1 MSAQFD
7 SRTATQEN
15 LNAIASKYA
24 EMIQNKQIDQP
35 SWLREPV
42 FDESSKKIDGYI
54 PNVESTRTIVF
65 YLMNLVCM
73 ILMCIL
79 IVGILIISLIIYLEG
94 SLSVDPQIFI
104 HMTMP
109 SFVLALNLFVIM
121 LDDTEEEKFFKNHKK
136 TGSGRG
142 IFLVN
147 FSLIGTVLALSL
159 TAYLKFVVGKSNN
172 NQAPFDAELDEDEEG
187 GLLGQ
192 SPQVVFIEE
201 CLMHALGVV

>member
-1 MSAQFD
+1 
-7 SRTATQEN
+7 
-15 LNAIASKYA
+15 
-24 EMIQNKQIDQP
+24 MIKNKQIDQP
-35 SWLREPV
+35 SWLRESV
-42 FDESSKKIDGYI
+42 FDDPSKKKDGSI

-109 SFVLALNLFVIM
+109 GFVLALNLFVIM

-136 TGSGRG
+136 TGAGRG

-159 TAYLKFVVGKSNN
+159 TAYLKFVVGKG
-172 NQAPFDAELDEDEEG
+172 NQVPFDPELDEDEEG

-192 SPQVVFIEE
+192 SPQVIFIEE